1 MQKLMM
7 VLLMLMF
14 AAVARPQTA
23 PVTGQVK
30 DEKGDPVPFAT
41 VKVKGKSTTVSADQA
56 GTFSITAARGAT
68 LVFTGAGFETSEVL
82 VGNEATVSVA
92 LKSTSTLN
100 EVVVTALGIQRQ
112 AKDLGYSTTRI
123 RNAELTQG
131 KAVNLQNGLTGKV
144 SGLNITTVNSGVFE
158 ETKIVLRGIRSLT
171 GNNQPLLVVDAIPT
185 PLSFIS
191 TINPND
197 ISDVTILKGASGAA
211 IYGPDGVNGVIL
223 VTTRRGTNGAP
234 TITVSHTAQL
244 SRVSF
249 LPKLQKRFGSGSAS
263 ADFGEPGYI
272 PFENQQYGPEF
283 NGQMV
288 QLGKPLADGSVQMV
302 PYVYLKDEKKKFWNN
317 GVTLQTD
324 VSYTNKDF
332 YISAQDVEI
341 KGLTPKDKNRR
352 TSVRFNA
359 AKEYGKFKATF
370 NVNYIQGNSD
380 VVNNAAY
387 AGRFAS
393 SYNGSLYFTVLNT
406 PGQVPLTSYKD
417 PSNKW
422 GQFSNYYNEYFASPY
437 WVIDNQRTKGRS
449 DDILGSAKLEYN
461 FSRLLNVTYRLGSSL
476 DFYSYK
482 NTNAAI
488 TVTDF
493 AAATRGQLYRNQPGS
508 VGDGTGSSSRI
519 THEFF
524 INGRQDVKDFGFTY
538 ILGTRY
544 RQNKSKSIDI
554 AGNNLVVP
562 GLYNVSNRS
571 GEATASESNFQ
582 NRLFSLFGQVGVNY
596 KRWANLEFSA
606 ANDWDSRLYL
616 NSDSRISFFYP
627 SVDASVVLTDAIPS
641 LKEGSLLSFAK
652 IRGSVSKSANVN
664 LGTYALEATYSQTNG
679 FAYGNLGGFSAG
691 NIRPDVGIQPEFVN
705 GKEVGLELGFLR
717 DRINFDVTYFYQKN
731 TNQILTVQQS
741 WATGYPARLAN
752 TADFNNYGVE
762 MDLNITPMIKVG
774 SAGKFNFKMEATY
787 NNNKVTSLF
796 PGINELNIGGV
807 ENFTQ
812 RGASSPQANNYAI
825 VGQPAFVF
833 KLSDYKRDPQGHV
846 IVDQVTGNPSLSD
859 SLVVRGRTLP
869 LWILGFSPSFSFK
882 GLNIGMTWEF
892 RGGNY
897 MYSGLGSDMDFTGIS
912 ERSAQFDRK
921 RFVYPNSVYYDGA
934 KYVQNDNIQVA
945 TGGVN
950 FWTSGALNSS
960 VATNY
965 FASAAFWKLREL
977 SIGYDIPTKVFGGT
991 KVIKRASVAL
1001 VGRNLLTF
1009 IPKSNQWTDPEFNYS
1024 STGNTFGI
1032 SNVFSTPPSRIY
1044 GGTVTLTF

>member
-1 MQKLMM
+1 MRKVVSVFI
-7 VLLMLMF
+7 VLLLCTL
-14 AAVARPQTA
+14 TA
-23 PVTGQVK
+23 FTQMTPITGQIR
-30 DEKGDPVPFAT
+30 DEKGDPVPFST
-41 VKVKGKSTTVSADQA
+41 VKLKGSKTAVAADQN
-56 GTFSITAARGAT
+56 GNFKLDIPKGSVLVITAA
-68 LVFTGAGFETSEVL
+68 GFEQMEMT
-82 VGNEATVSVA
+82 VGNESTVSVL
-92 LKSTSTLN
+92 LKSQSSLN
-100 EVVVTALGIQRQ
+100 EVIITALGIQRQ

-123 RNAELTQG
+123 KNAELTQG
-131 KAVNLQNGLTGKV
+131 RAVNLQNGLTGKV

-171 GNNQPLLVVDAIPT
+171 GNNQPLLVVDGIPT
-185 PLSFIS
+185 PLTFIS

-197 ISDVTILKGASGAA
+197 IQEVTILKGASGAA

-223 VTTRRGTNGAP
+223 VSTRRGTNGQP
-234 TITVSHTAQL
+234 TVTISHTAQL
-244 SRVSF
+244 ARVSF
-249 LPKLQKRFGSGSAS
+249 LPKLQKRFGSGSGAT
-263 ADFGEPGYI
+263 DFGEPGYI
-272 PFENQQYGPEF
+272 PFENQQFGPEF

-288 QLGKPLADGSVQMV
+288 QLGKPLEDGSVQMV
-302 PYVYLKDEKKKFWNN
+302 PYSYLENEKKKFWNN
-317 GVTLQTD
+317 GLTLQTD
-324 VSYTNKDF
+324 VSFTNKDF
-332 YISAQDVEI
+332 YLSAQDVEI

-352 TSVRFNA
+352 TSLRFNA
-359 AKEYGKFKATF
+359 AKEYGKLRASF

-380 VVNNAAY
+380 VLNNSAFSS
-387 AGRFAS
+387 RFAS
-393 SYNGSLYFTVLNT
+393 SYNGSVYFTVLNT

-417 PSNKW
+417 PNNKY
-422 GQFSNYYNEYFASPY
+422 GQYSNYYNEYFVSPY
-437 WVIDNQRTKGRS
+437 WVIDNQRTKGRA
-449 DDILGSAKLEYN
+449 DDFLGSAKLEYN
-461 FSRLLNVTYRLGSSL
+461 LANWLNVTYRLGSSL

-488 TVTDF
+488 TVSDY
-493 AAATRGQLYRNQPGS
+493 AAATRGAQYRNQPGS
-508 VGDGTGSSSRI
+508 VGDGNGFSSRI

-524 INGRQDVKDFGFTY
+524 FNGKKDIGDFGVSY

-544 RQNKSKSIDI
+544 RQNNSKSIDI

-571 GEATASESNFQ
+571 GEATAFENNFR
-582 NRLFSLFGQVGVNY
+582 NRLFSVFGQVGFNY
-596 KRWANLEFSA
+596 KNWANIEFSA

-616 NSDSRISFFYP
+616 NDNSKVSFFYP
-627 SVDASVVLTDAIPS
+627 SVDASIVLSDVVPFLIDNSFI
-641 LKEGSLLSFAK
+641 SFAK
-652 IRGSVSKSANVN
+652 IRGSLSKSANVN
-664 LGTYALEATYSQTNG
+664 LGTYALEATYSQTGG

-691 NIRPDVGIQPEFVN
+691 NIKPDVGIQPEFVN
-705 GKEVGLELGFLR
+705 GKEVGIELGFLR
-717 DRINFDVTYFYQKN
+717 DRINLDVTYFHQKN

-762 MDLNITPMIKVG
+762 MDLNISPLFKIG
-774 SAGKFNFKMEATY
+774 DGKFNFKIEATY
-787 NNNKVTSLF
+787 NDNKITSLF

-812 RGASSPQANNYAI
+812 RAASSPQANNYAI

-846 IVDQVTGNPSLSD
+846 IVDRISGNPKLSD
-859 SLVVRGRTLP
+859 SLVTRGRTLP
-869 LWILGFSPSFSFK
+869 LWILGFNPSFSFK
-882 GLNIGMTWEF
+882 GLTIGMTVEY

-897 MYSGLGSDMDFTGIS
+897 LYSGLGSDMDFTGIS

-921 RFVYPNSVYYDGA
+921 RFVFPNSVYFDGS
-934 KYVQNDNIQVA
+934 KYVQNDNIQVS

-977 SIGYDIPTKVFGGT
+977 SIAYELPSKMLGKSKI
-991 KVIKRASVAL
+991 IKRASVAL

-1009 IPKSNQWTDPEFNYS
+1009 IPKSNQWTDPEFNYTS
-1024 STGNTFGI
+1024 LGNTFGI
-1032 SNVFSTPPSRIY
+1032 SNVFSTPPSRLY
-1044 GGTVTLTF
+1044 GGSITLTF